1 MEEEYKVSGMK
12 FGGEA
17 NGQEWSYYKVM
28 ESAGE
33 GNQQSYHLVMRLGKA
48 VSFCQGSL
56 IKKQRVPV

>member
-48 VSFCQGSL
+48 VRFLPGL
-56 IKKQRVPV
+56 PN